1 MKITLY
7 FIFCVAMLLLVSCDP
22 LRVYEKN
29 VEIEKQQWF
38 KDSLVILDFDI
49 PDIQS
54 AYNIYY
60 NIRNA
65 STYPYHNLYITYT
78 LTDSTG
84 QMLETELIDH
94 NLFDPKIGTPL
105 GTSGLGD
112 IFDHQFLILENYRFN
127 YQGRYYLKLEQTMRI
142 DPLIDIL
149 AVGGRVEKV
158 VSN

>member
-7 FIFCVAMLLLVSCDP
+7 FIICAGLLLLDSCDP
-22 LRVYEKN
+22 QRTFEKN

-38 KDSLVILDFDI
+38 KDSVVTLDFVI
-49 PDIQS
+49 PDTQ
-54 AYNIYY
+54 ATYNIYY

-78 LTDSTG
+78 LADSTN
-84 QMLETELIDH
+84 QPLESDLINQ
-94 NLFDPKIGTPL
+94 NLFDPITGRPF

-112 IFDHQFLILENYRFN
+112 IFDHQFLILENYKFKYRGN
-127 YQGRYYLKLEQTMRI
+127 YLLKLEQTMRI
-142 DPLIDIL
+142 DPLNDIL

>member
-1 MKITLY
+1 
-7 FIFCVAMLLLVSCDP
+7 MLLLISCDS

-38 KDSLVILDFDI
+38 KDSVVILDFDI
-49 PDIQS
+49 QDIKA
-54 AYNIYY
+54 AYNIYF

-84 QMLETELIDH
+84 QPLETELIDH
-94 NLFDPKIGTPL
+94 NLFDPIMGTPL

-112 IFDHQFLILENYRFN
+112 IFDHQFLIMGNYRFN
-127 YQGRYYLKLEQTMRI
+127 YRGWYYLKLEQTMRI

-149 AVGGRVEKV
+149 AVGCRIEKV

>member
-1 MKITLY
+1 
-7 FIFCVAMLLLVSCDP
+7 MLLLISCDS

-38 KDSLVILDFDI
+38 KDSVVILDFEIQDI
-49 PDIQS
+49 KT
-54 AYNIYY
+54 AYNIYF

-84 QMLETELIDH
+84 QTLETELIDH
-94 NLFDPKIGTPL
+94 NLFDPIMGTPL

-127 YQGRYYLKLEQTMRI
+127 YRGWYYLKLEQTMRI

-149 AVGGRVEKV
+149 AVGCRIEKV